1 MHVSL
6 RSLPDTTLA
15 TCLTA
20 AYGRAV
26 TCSASPLG
34 TSAVLALPSGACLLA
49 RTVVA
54 PAGVTLDLQAVTS
67 PRTPTGRGVGLDALA
82 DLRLDLEILQVAGEL
97 VELYALG
104 GLRSKQWDWALA
116 CAEAGDNDEEVTEH
130 ALAQVRALELDLGD
144 GEVPAPGACFVELAL
159 ALHSLRQTAI
169 DNAVEDAVEVTAEE
183 VIRV

>member
-15 TCLTA
+15 SCLTA

-26 TCSASPLG
+26 TVEADPRGCWA
-34 TSAVLALPSGACLLA
+34 AVRLPSGRCLIAALHG
-49 RTVVA
+49 
-54 PAGVTLDLQAVTS
+54 PAGAQALQFRVGAALYVDTLDK
-67 PRTPTGRGVGLDALA
+67 LA
-82 DLRLDLEILQVAGEL
+82 DVRLDLEILQVAGEL
-97 VELYALG
+97 VELYARG
-104 GLRSKQWDWALA
+104 NLRSKQWDWALA

-130 ALAQVRALELDLGD
+130 TLVQARALELDLGD

-183 VIRV
+183 VTHV